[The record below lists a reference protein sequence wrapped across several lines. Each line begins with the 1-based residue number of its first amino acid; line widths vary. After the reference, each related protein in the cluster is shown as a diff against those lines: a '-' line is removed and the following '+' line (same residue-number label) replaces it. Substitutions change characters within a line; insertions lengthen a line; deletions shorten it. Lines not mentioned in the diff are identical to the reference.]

1 MNKLFIKKIF
11 YTLASAFIVLTA
23 QQAHGAG
30 LLQQN
35 IAAEITNNTGVV
47 QTQAGYSDTVTVGT
61 VVGTIIKAFLGL
73 LGIIFVILMIIAG
86 FNWMTAGGDEDK
98 INKAKDTIR
107 AAVIGLIIVVA
118 AYAITYFVFAN
129 LPNAGD
135 GSSGG

>member
-1 MNKLFIKKIF
+1 MKRIILISFSFLIIGF
-11 YTLASAFIVLTA
+11 FSAFTVEA
-23 QQAHGAG
+23 AG

-35 IAAEITNNTGVV
+35 VAGEITNNTGMI
-47 QTQAGYSDTVTVGT
+47 QREAGYSSNVTIGV

-73 LGIIFVILMIIAG
+73 LGLIFVILMIIAG

-129 LPNAGD
+129 LP
-135 GSSGG
+135 GSGSGGTPSI